1 MVLEG
6 WPSCLRLGV
15 EEENV
20 NALRTRNISK
30 QEKEERQ
37 EAKTATEI
45 EGIPGHGLSSRYG
58 VDR

>member
-20 NALRTRNISK
+20 NALRARNISRK
-30 QEKEERQ
+30 EKEEGQ
-37 EAKTATEI
+37 ET
-45 EGIPGHGLSSRYG
+45 
-58 VDR
+58 